1 MSGESPGPDAQAVIR
16 EGRLVYVSPVTD
28 LADYTLPTGTPGALM
43 LAGPRASYY
52 SPRPAAST
60 AIVIPHPAQGLNT
73 DPPPGVPVI
82 QGMQDGSLAVAPLAS
97 FGYVGDDA
105 GPINAAALQLQAQGQ
120 AGGRISLLP
129 KAYNLQ
135 SQVQLGISQIL
146 QGAGQQTQL
155 NQNFTGTGI
164 WQHDANNPGG
174 GFGSYETLA
183 GGIRDLVL
191 DGTGA
196 GPGSVG
202 MDIGDCVGYR
212 MANVQIQNFSG
223 AGSVGL
229 YLVNR
234 YFFTERSHFQA
245 RLHGN
250 AQNCVLDTVSGQG
263 ENSFEFDYFDFI
275 LSANATGS
283 GQDGFVIQ
291 GGSYISKG
299 FLRLT
304 GNFVTSGHALTS
316 AAVRVQGNDPIT
328 GFISHI
334 THSQLLVGVETDN
347 ASANAPATIIFG
359 TTSGSNINSITN
371 CTGFLVFDDGW
382 TASNAVAA
390 TFGPFGGMIVGDA
403 GLQALNAANPPP
415 GWPS

>member
-1 MSGESPGPDAQAVIR
+1 MWVTTRAPSTPRRSSCRRKGRRAAGSACCRRHTTCSRRCSLASARYCRARGSRRSSTRISPGPASGSMTR
-16 EGRLVYVSPVTD
+16 T
-28 LADYTLPTGTPGALM
+28 T
-43 LAGPRASYY
+43 RA
-52 SPRPAAST
+52 AAS
-60 AIVIPHPAQGLNT
+60 ARMRRWRG
-73 DPPPGVPVI
+73 
-82 QGMQDGSLAVAPLAS
+82 GSVDWCS
-97 FGYVGDDA
+97 
-105 GPINAAALQLQAQGQ
+105 AA
-120 AGGRISLLP
+120 
-129 KAYNLQ
+129 
-135 SQVQLGISQIL
+135 
-146 QGAGQQTQL
+146 
-155 NQNFTGTGI
+155 
-164 WQHDANNPGG
+164 PGG
-174 GFGSYETLA
+174 
-183 GGIRDLVL
+183 
-191 DGTGA
+191 
-196 GPGSVG
+196 GSVG

-316 AAVRVQGNDPIT
+316 AAVRVQGNEPIT
-328 GFISHI
+328 GFINHL
-334 THSQLLVGVETDN
+334 THFQLLVGVETDN